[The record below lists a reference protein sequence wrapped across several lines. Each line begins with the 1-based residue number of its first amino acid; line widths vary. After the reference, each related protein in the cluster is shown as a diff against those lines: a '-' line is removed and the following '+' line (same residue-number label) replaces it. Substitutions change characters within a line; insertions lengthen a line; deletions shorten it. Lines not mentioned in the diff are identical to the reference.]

1 MSRYLVDTDVLI
13 SFSKGRDPGFSFI
26 RRAIAN
32 GDELGVTAINV
43 AEFYSGLGP
52 ENEPSWDELF
62 ELLEYW
68 PVSRQAARQA
78 GRWRNAH
85 ARRGHTLTTTDCLLA
100 AVANE
105 RAAVIVTNNVKDY
118 TMAEVKVQPPGK

>member
-1 MSRYLVDTDVLI
+1 MSRYLVDTDALI
-13 SFSKGRDPGFSFI
+13 NFSKGREPVFSFI
-26 RRAIAN
+26 HRAIAS

-52 ENEPSWDELF
+52 ENEPSWDEFF

-68 PVSRQAARQA
+68 PVSRQAAKRA
-78 GRWRNAH
+78 GRWRYAH
-85 ARRGHTLTTTDCLLA
+85 ARKGQTLTTTDCLVA

-105 RAAVIVTNNVKDY
+105 RAAVIVTNNVKDF
-118 TMAEVKVQPPGK
+118 TMAEVKVQPPGE